1 MNTKVTNKVK
11 MFRTVKTLCASYE
24 AVWDTVPPFVTAY
37 IHFTGKLTE
46 LEQLVTAQSN
56 SLIGKRVIKDEE
68 REATAQRAH
77 QIASAL
83 RALAADTGDSAL
95 REQLHF
101 SLSDLQYNGSEQVL
115 QLIGRVRDAAMIYAA
130 PLIDYQITQT
140 MIDELN
146 DHVNLLTAAFGST
159 RNAIVNRSLQTSLIK
174 ETIHEID
181 AILKTSMD
189 QLVVVLKPNH
199 HEFFLAYQKARE
211 LVETH
216 GKKNKD
222 GKDGTPDPS

>member
-24 AVWDTVPPFVTAY
+24 AVWNTVPPFVTAY
-37 IHFTGKLTE
+37 IHFTDKLTE
-46 LEQLVTAQSN
+46 LEQQITAQGN
-56 SLIGKRVIKDEE
+56 SMLGKRIIKNEE

-95 REQLHF
+95 REQLQF
-101 SLSDLQYNGSEQVL
+101 TFSDLQYSGSETAL

-146 DHVNLLTAAFGST
+146 DHANLLTAVMGST
-159 RNAIVNRSLQTSLIK
+159 RSAIVDRSLYTSLIK

-181 AILKTSMD
+181 TILKTSMD

-199 HEFFLAYQKARE
+199 NEFFLAYQKARE
-211 LVETH
+211 LVETQ
-216 GKKNKD
+216 GKKNKA
-222 GKDGTPDPS
+222 GKDSTPDPS